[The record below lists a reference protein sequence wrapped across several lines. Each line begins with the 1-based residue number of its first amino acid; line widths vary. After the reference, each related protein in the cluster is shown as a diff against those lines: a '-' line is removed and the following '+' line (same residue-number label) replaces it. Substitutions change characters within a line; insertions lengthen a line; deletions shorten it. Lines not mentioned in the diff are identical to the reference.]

1 MRRVSLSVLLLYQ
14 RVQPPVYKLQP
25 HPTLTFTRL
34 SYQRRSQGSFIFATR
49 FTKSSNFLLAK
60 VSPKRLSEFSLLN
73 FDSRQSGC
81 HIWRRGGCHH
91 PATAA
96 PLQVQPLQ
104 HPPLL
109 PPQAIPLHACLWVP
123 IIPVTVR
130 TADLWLVDVWTNE
143 SRGWAG
149 RCVGSGV
156 AVGQVHRLTQETTP
170 PTHSPT
176 IRHPQW
182 ESLAAEKTK
191 KKEKKA
197 TLPTHSP
204 TIRHCQ
210 KDKMTERQKD
220 NALLHI
226 WGWWHQEATGGCLI
240 VHRKTPSCCPLP
252 PPSSWPSFHH
262 FETTSSFMI
271 WKLKLLLSTDSQ
283 FPNTIAAFVWDLYKI
298 LLSPCSHMHWSGLSK

>member
-60 VSPKRLSEFSLLN
+60 VSQASLRVLN
-73 FDSRQSGC
+73 FDSRQSGS

-130 TADLWLVDVWTNE
+130 TVDPWLADVWTNE
-143 SRGWAG
+143 NRGWAG

-182 ESLAAEKTK
+182 GSLAAEETKRQKTK
-191 KKEKKA
+191 
-197 TLPTHSP
+197 
-204 TIRHCQ
+204 
-210 KDKMTERQKD
+210 
-220 NALLHI
+220 
-226 WGWWHQEATGGCLI
+226 G
-240 VHRKTPSCCPLP
+240 KT
-252 PPSSWPSFHH
+252 
-262 FETTSSFMI
+262 
-271 WKLKLLLSTDSQ
+271 
-283 FPNTIAAFVWDLYKI
+283 
-298 LLSPCSHMHWSGLSK
+298 